1 MSLVVDAN
9 VVIKWFVDENLRI
22 QARHIF
28 QYQLELTAPD
38 LLLVEVANIAWK
50 KARQKEIDNDQAR
63 SIVAALS
70 NYIPFL
76 VPISDLIDAATKL
89 ALELDHPVYDCLY
102 LACAQRFG
110 SGVTADRKFFNRI
123 EKSTYAGLMK
133 FVDDPDLQLPLHVP
147 LNKIN
152 RIIGLSNRI
161 DETRRNLIFSL
172 TKEKEFATFSP
183 TELQPLYDSPV
194 FQSLA
199 AEIEGLSSI
208 EQQDALALGWL
219 GQGHSG
225 DDWRP
230 IRDRAEK
237 ILNNRGRSYLR
248 YIASLAVYFE
258 QGLARLRDLHTS
270 TSQL

>member
-1 MSLVVDAN
+1 MTLVVDAN
-9 VVIKWFVDENLRI
+9 VVIKWFIDENLRT

-28 QYQLELTAPD
+28 KYQLELTAPD
-38 LLLVEVANIAWK
+38 LLLAEVANIAWK
-50 KARQKEIDNDQAR
+50 KVRQQEIDNDQAR

-76 VPISDLIDAATKL
+76 VPVSDLIDAATKL
-89 ALELDHPVYDCLY
+89 ALELNHPVYDCLY

-133 FVDDPDLQLPLHVP
+133 FVDDPDLQLPLHIP
-147 LNKIN
+147 LDKLHQ
-152 RIIGLSNRI
+152 IIKLTNLI
-161 DETRRNLIFSL
+161 DATRRYLVSSL
-172 TKEKEFATFSP
+172 TREKEFETFSLK
-183 TELQPLYDSPV
+183 ELQPLYDSPV
-194 FQSLA
+194 FRSLA
-199 AEIEGLSSI
+199 TEIEGLSGV

-225 DDWRP
+225 NDWRS

-237 ILNNRGRSYLR
+237 ILNSRGRPYLR
-248 YIASLAVYFE
+248 YVASLAVYFE
-258 QGLARLRDLHTS
+258 QGLARLRDLQTS
-270 TSQL
+270 ADPP